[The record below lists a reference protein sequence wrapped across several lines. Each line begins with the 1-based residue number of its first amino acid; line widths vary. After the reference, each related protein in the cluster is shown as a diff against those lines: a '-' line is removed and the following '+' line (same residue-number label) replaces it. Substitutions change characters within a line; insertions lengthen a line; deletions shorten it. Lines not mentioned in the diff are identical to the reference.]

1 MPSTEKFYEDLLDEY
16 DFSGSGFSTDDE
28 GGDEG
33 ELYSGSAP
41 PAPCDRGSSHSP
53 RPLPP
58 CSCWSGSRPRTT
70 LRRAALL
77 ERPGRRRP
85 LTPGSS
91 VAWHQRAAPPTTYL
105 LTRPTARASWTARK
119 SWPVRSQLLLHAF
132 ALLASSICS
141 DGGVGGRIEETWPL
155 FQLLHREIEPT
166 ASALQVQRAN
176 RYAMAASAPAHL
188 AAIIAGGAVGLL
200 FAVFLILFLV
210 YRMRKK
216 EAGSFSVAGPL
227 PYKTNLAYQKAPND
241 EGPM

>member
-1 MPSTEKFYEDLLDEY
+1 MEKKKMILLLFLSFVALAKSEMAMPSTEKFYEDLLDEY

-33 ELYSGSAP
+33 ELYSGSGDLSEQDQGWNVHTPHKGEKMVTNPTMVLPTTTQNRVKLLVGESAEDYPEESGSAGETGTETPSDPWIQRGLAP
-41 PAPCDRGSSHSP
+41 EGSSPYDVSAHKTHGAS
-53 RPLPP
+53 LLD
-58 CSCWSGSRPRTT
+58 RT
-70 LRRAALL
+70 
-77 ERPGRRRP
+77 E
-85 LTPGSS
+85 
-91 VAWHQRAAPPTTYL
+91 V
-105 LTRPTARASWTARK
+105 
-119 SWPVRSQLLLHAF
+119 
-132 ALLASSICS
+132 
-141 DGGVGGRIEETWPL
+141 
-155 FQLLHREIEPT
+155 
-166 ASALQVQRAN
+166 
-176 RYAMAASAPAHL
+176 L